1 MSRRRPI
8 CRGPLPVALFLAAS
22 LLTAAARGATVDD
35 LYQAR
40 AIVTG
45 RGEAERARGFALCLE
60 DVLIKVSGDPRL
72 AGEPALAPLLSE
84 AASLVTGFDYHDR
97 MAGLPLHDEQGTR
110 DRPYDLFVSFDRAR
124 IDAALG
130 ALGRAPWPAERPRL
144 VIVLGV
150 RDAQVAYVLA
160 RDGERGLGQRQS
172 LAAAAAKRGVPIVLP
187 AQAAL
192 AASGVTYD
200 GIAASH
206 PSGIAALTQT
216 EGADLPLVGT
226 LVWTEAAPG
235 WTADWTIVW
244 HGTVHR
250 WQVRGVSF
258 DDAFRNAIGGAE
270 QILSGHGEPG

>member
-1 MSRRRPI
+1 MRRQRALSH
-8 CRGPLPVALFLAAS
+8 CALPVVLLLATG
-22 LLTAAARGATVDD
+22 LLTAAAKGATVDD

-72 AGEPALAPLLSE
+72 TGDPALAPLLGE
-84 AASLVTGFDYHDR
+84 AAALVAAFDYRDR

-110 DRPYDLFVSFDRAR
+110 DRPYDLLVSFDRAR

-144 VIVLGV
+144 VIVLGIHDTQTV
-150 RDAQVAYVLA
+150 YVLA
-160 RDGERGLGQRQS
+160 RDGERGLGQRQA
-172 LAAAAAKRGVPIVLP
+172 LAAAAAKRGMPIVLP

-192 AASGVTYD
+192 AESSITYD
-200 GIAASH
+200 RVAANRLPGVAS
-206 PSGIAALTQT
+206 LTQR
-216 EGADLPLVGT
+216 EGGDLPLVGT
-226 LVWTEAAPG
+226 LVWTEAALG
-235 WTADWTIVW
+235 WTADWTITW
-244 HGTVHR
+244 HGATHH

-270 QILSGHGEPG
+270 QLLSGHGEPR